1 MGIVECLEEL
11 RGLCVGGALSD
22 AQYTKAVKVA
32 IAESK
37 AASALLLAAS
47 VAPSPARWPQ
57 TRLPANQ
64 FPYDHALRMSQTTTS
79 VLPFD
84 IVSRIIKEADGG
96 RYAAK
101 QKMDKVLVDLL
112 KWRARAPCLGPGS
125 SLPSPSWNHE
135 IHSRGPITSCYEAG
149 SDEWYQV
156 ALEADKRA
164 ATFNRT
170 RTYEA
175 SRNMTQC
182 AVELEYDLEQQG
194 RPGWPSARNF
204 SEAFQA
210 VVYALEAEFEEWEE
224 EDENAGEY
232 GIVWEFRNQDLGVAE
247 DCW

>member
-1 MGIVECLEEL
+1 MGIVEEVVKLAAL
-11 RGLCVGGALSD
+11 HTAGALSD

-32 IAESK
+32 LAESK

-125 SLPSPSWNHE
+125 SLRSPSWNHE
-135 IHSRGPITSCYEAG
+135 IHSHGPITDVGEPG

-164 ATFNRT
+164 ANRT

-182 AVELEYDLEQQG
+182 AVELECEGEKRG

-210 VVYALEAEFEEWEE
+210 VVYDLEAEFEEWEE

>member
-182 AVELEYDLEQQG
+182 AVELECDQEEEG
-194 RPGWPSARNF
+194 RQGWPSARNF